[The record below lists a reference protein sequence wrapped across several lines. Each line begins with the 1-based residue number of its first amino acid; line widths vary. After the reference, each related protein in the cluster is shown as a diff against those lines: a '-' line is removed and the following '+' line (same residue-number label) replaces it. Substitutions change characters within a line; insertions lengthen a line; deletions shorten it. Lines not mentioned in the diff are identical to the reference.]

1 MLSVATS
8 DAISGPT
15 RLLFPRP
22 PGSTGEASS
31 FPFSLLG
38 LGDVAVP
45 GLLACLALRYDATR
59 AVDLRV
65 RGAAA
70 AAALAAAIDGAPPGA
85 TGRQLAEA
93 AGAAAEAAYDGVAER
108 EAAARAGTE
117 GGGGGGAGPAWV
129 ATDAV
134 MEQRTYFGP
143 VMAAYIAG
151 LLAAFAANSATGL
164 GQPALLYLCP
174 LTLGAVAAMA
184 AARGELGRIW
194 AFRDSAP
201 RALTLGGGG
210 AAEDA

>member
-1 MLSVATS
+1 M
-8 DAISGPT
+8 
-15 RLLFPRP
+15 
-22 PGSTGEASS
+22 
-31 FPFSLLG
+31 
-38 LGDVAVP
+38 
-45 GLLACLALRYDATR
+45 
-59 AVDLRV
+59 DLRA

-70 AAALAAAIDGAPPGA
+70 AAALTAAIDGAPPGA

-108 EAAARAGTE
+108 ETAARAGTE
-117 GGGGGGAGPAWV
+117 GGGGGGGAGPAWV

-151 LLAAFAANSATGL
+151 LLAAFAANSITGL

-174 LTLGAVAAMA
+174 LTLGAVAATA
-184 AARGELGRIW
+184 ASRGELGRVW
-194 AFRDSAP
+194 AFRDAAP
-201 RALTLGGGG
+201 RALTLGGGD